1 MKSPY
6 GTDGTE
12 KRDNRDC
19 PTVRNT
25 GTGQAPIGGCPVSRI
40 RFDDTGEGQE
50 PKLSRVPCPA
60 FYLTLKAEPN
70 PSDPTGLRRLRRA
83 LKCLLR
89 SFGLRC
95 TNITERAE
103 ELELDNEPGK
113 VSDR

>member
-1 MKSPY
+1 M
-6 GTDGTE
+6 TTE
-12 KRDNRDC
+12 Y
-19 PTVRNT
+19 
-25 GTGQAPIGGCPVSRI
+25 Q
-40 RFDDTGEGQE
+40 
-50 PKLSRVPCPA
+50 
-60 FYLTLKAEPN
+60 LTLEPTPD